1 MLRELRIKDYALIE
15 ELSIRFGQG
24 LNVLTGSTGA
34 GKSIIVGAIGLL
46 LGERAERTQI
56 RSGAASARVEGL
68 FELAAGERINELLPQ
83 LGVETEDGELILS
96 REIFPQG
103 SGHCYAN
110 GRLVTLFTLRRI
122 GDLLVDLHGPHQH
135 QSLLRRDS
143 HLDLLD
149 GFGGLW
155 PLRKRTESAYKTLK
169 EEINQR
175 ERLIK
180 AEEEAEEKRELYSFQ
195 LREIER
201 VNPQPGEEEKL
212 EEERRVLE
220 HAETLRGSISAAIDL
235 LYQASGSALENIQ
248 LTERELEKAA
258 KIDHKLEK
266 LIEELRETS
275 IKVAEYHHFLTSHLG
290 RIESNPQRLEEVTE
304 RLLTLKGL
312 QKRFGGSIE
321 AVLQYKTKLKEALG
335 AAEDLESALR
345 TSGRRISQLKG
356 DYSSLCLLL
365 SRKRKKAAER
375 LEKRIEGELTPLG
388 MEKVRFEVRLTPSE
402 AVDGLI
408 EMEGKRYA
416 GTERGMEGAE
426 FYISPNPGEELKPLT
441 KIASLGEASR
451 IMLALKAILAKAD
464 QIPVLVFDE
473 IDVGIGGEVAHQVGE
488 RMRLLASSHQVI
500 CITHLQQIAS
510 QAHHHYKVEKSTK
523 GKRVETKIHKLTR
536 EEKVEEIARMLAG
549 KRISPAA
556 LEQAQELINE
566 GKRI

>member
-46 LGERAERTQI
+46 LGERAERAQI
-56 RSGAASARVEGL
+56 RSGAPSARVEGF
-68 FELAAGERINELLPQ
+68 FELATGERSNELLHQ
-83 LGVETEDGELILS
+83 LGVETEEGVLILS

-103 SGHCYAN
+103 SGHCSAN
-110 GRLVTLFTLRRI
+110 GRLVTLATLRRI

-135 QSLLRRDS
+135 QSLLQRDS

-155 PLRKRTESAYKTLK
+155 PLRKKVEAAYKALR
-169 EEINQR
+169 EELNR
-175 ERLIK
+175 RKRLSK
-180 AEEEAEEKRELYSFQ
+180 AAEDAAEKRELYSFQ

-201 VNPQPGEEEKL
+201 VNPQPGEVERL

-248 LTERELEKAA
+248 QAEREMGKAA

-266 LIEELRETS
+266 LIEDLRETS
-275 IKVAEYHHFLTSHLG
+275 IQVDEYYHFLTSYLG
-290 RIESNPQRLEEVTE
+290 RIESNPQRLEEVSE

-321 AVLQYKTKLKEALG
+321 AVLSYKAKLQEALG
-335 AAEDLESALR
+335 AAEDLESALEGNR
-345 TSGRRISQLKG
+345 ERISQLKE

-365 SRKRKKAAER
+365 SRKRKKAAEG
-375 LEKRIEGELTPLG
+375 LEKRIEREFTPLG
-388 MEKVRFEVRLTPSE
+388 MEKAIFEVRLIPSE
-402 AVDGLI
+402 AADGLI
-408 EMEGKRYA
+408 EVGGKRYA
-416 GTERGMEGAE
+416 GTEKGMEGAE

-473 IDVGIGGEVAHQVGE
+473 IDVGIGGKVAHQVGT
-488 RMRLLASSHQVI
+488 RLKLLASSHQVI

-510 QAHHHYKVEKSTK
+510 QAQHHYKVEKSTK
-523 GKRVETKIHKLTR
+523 GERTETKIHKLTK
-536 EEKVEEIARMLAG
+536 EERVEEIARMLAG
-549 KRISPAA
+549 RRISPTT

-566 GKRI
+566 GEKA